1 MSLLSCIRLG
11 FEIHRHSYV
20 ETWLAGTGGEEVCHL
35 VGKGLVILQTV
46 GFITDEQITD
56 TVPSEA
62 LLMQPEGLVR
72 EDEDLHMQVMP

>member
-1 MSLLSCIRLG
+1 M
-11 FEIHRHSYV
+11 
-20 ETWLAGTGGEEVCHL
+20 CHL

-72 EDEDLHMQVMP
+72 ENEDLHMQVMP